1 MLAAEKEPFSLYV
14 HIPYCV
20 SKCPYCDFNSHVVPV
35 IPEDAYTEALITE
48 LDYYETT
55 GAWAQRTVQSIFFG
69 GGTPSTFPPAS
80 IDRILNRI
88 ATTFHLDPESEIT
101 LEANPGTVDGSHFS
115 GYRAG
120 GVNRISVGIQSFQPR
135 LLKSLGRAHSA
146 DEAKQALDVVR
157 EAGFENFSLDLI
169 YANPGQTLEELSAD
183 LEAAVSFAS
192 PHLSAYNLTIEE
204 GTPFHREFSAGRLQ
218 LLNEEEEIAMAELI
232 ESRLTSAGFQRYE
245 ISNYAC
251 PGFHSRH
258 NLNYWRSGDY
268 LGIGAGAHSYRK
280 GISNGVY
287 GYRWWNE
294 KNPGWYMSK
303 IQTAG
308 QAVVEREQTDLPKA
322 AGEFMF
328 SGLRLIDGID
338 LDAFSARFGKSA
350 LELYPQIGGW
360 LNEGFMERD
369 GNRLRLTRRGLLVAN
384 SLFLHFV

>member
-1 MLAAEKEPFSLYV
+1 
-14 HIPYCV
+14 
-20 SKCPYCDFNSHVVPV
+20 
-35 IPEDAYTEALITE
+35 
-48 LDYYETT
+48 
-55 GAWAQRTVQSIFFG
+55 
-69 GGTPSTFPPAS
+69 
-80 IDRILNRI
+80 
-88 ATTFHLDPESEIT
+88 
-101 LEANPGTVDGSHFS
+101 
-115 GYRAG
+115 
-120 GVNRISVGIQSFQPR
+120 
-135 LLKSLGRAHSA
+135 
-146 DEAKQALDVVR
+146 
-157 EAGFENFSLDLI
+157 
-169 YANPGQTLEELSAD
+169 
-183 LEAAVSFAS
+183 
-192 PHLSAYNLTIEE
+192 
-204 GTPFHREFSAGRLQ
+204 
-218 LLNEEEEIAMAELI
+218 LNEEEEIAMAELI

-384 SLFLHFV
+384 SIFVHFV